1 MQRRTTEQAR
11 RRQQP
16 GSTPHDLITA
26 DQRALPD
33 LFLLARRPPRSSSHS
48 CAQFA
53 QNCARKY
60 PAQPTAH
67 SSAPTRSHWLHCKI
81 VSARLTF
88 AVRHCRSR
96 PQISIAFL
104 SRRPPAAPKA
114 HYLPT
119 RFRALAL
126 FGRRLSER
134 VVRSS
139 AAGVGLSLS
148 TKESH
153 HACESF
159 CHVIRLHCGTATP
172 LLGCAE
178 RSKPRSR
185 LRRAEGA
192 GLDGECAD
200 RAIIIVA
207 ARDVQTSAG
216 ALRFYFVESPFINMT
231 RLLA

>member
-1 MQRRTTEQAR
+1 MQRHTTEQAR
-11 RRQQP
+11 RRQQS

-126 FGRRLSER
+126 FGRRSAEPPALITLTIFSRGGPGEKAQPLQANTAFLAPNLSPPR
-134 VVRSS
+134 RPK
-139 AAGVGLSLS
+139 SLCS
-148 TKESH
+148 T
-153 HACESF
+153 
-159 CHVIRLHCGTATP
+159 T
-172 LLGCAE
+172 
-178 RSKPRSR
+178 
-185 LRRAEGA
+185 
-192 GLDGECAD
+192 
-200 RAIIIVA
+200 
-207 ARDVQTSAG
+207 
-216 ALRFYFVESPFINMT
+216 
-231 RLLA
+231 